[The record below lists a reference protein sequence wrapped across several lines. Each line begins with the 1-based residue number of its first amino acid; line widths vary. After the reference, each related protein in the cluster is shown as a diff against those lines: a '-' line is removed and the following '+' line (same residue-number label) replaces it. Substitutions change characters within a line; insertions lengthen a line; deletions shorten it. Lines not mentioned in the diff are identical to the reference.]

1 MRAEP
6 IASRLYAQTVVE
18 HERRLPVPGEV
29 LVGAGDHVES
39 GDVIARGQERG
50 PLHVVDAAQALGVAR
65 DALPHCLRVQVGQE
79 VREGQVL
86 AAGGFMGWRTAL
98 APVAGRVAG
107 VAAGR
112 VFLEETPRPI
122 ELRANLP
129 GQVVRVLPGQGA
141 VIRAV
146 VARLVGIWG
155 AGGESYGPLVLRSS
169 TPADSL
175 HWISVDLACRG
186 KIVVAGCCLD
196 KRALLRAAR
205 LRALGLVVGGL
216 AEELRAVALELGLV
230 VVVTDGLGAVPMAGP
245 VFELLAAHEGD
256 DALATGG
263 RDGPAARLPELDI
276 PLGGVRGPVHVAPD
290 RPLAVGDRVR
300 VTRAPYLGATGHV
313 QAIVEAEGEVW
324 ARVTLDG
331 DEQTVA
337 VAYRNLERL
346 G

>member
-1 MRAEP
+1 MRPEP
-6 IASRLYAQTVVE
+6 VASRLYTQTVVE
-18 HERRLPVPGEV
+18 RERRLPAPGEV
-29 LVGAGDHVES
+29 LVAAGDHVES
-39 GDVIARGQERG
+39 GLLIARGQERG
-50 PLHVVDAAQALGVAR
+50 PLHVVDAAEALGVAR
-65 DALPHCLRVQVGQE
+65 DALPRCLRVRIGQE
-79 VREGQVL
+79 VQRGQVL
-86 AAGGFMGWRTAL
+86 AAGGFMGWRTVT

-112 VFLEETPRPI
+112 VFLEETPRTV

-146 VARLVGIWG
+146 VARVVGIWG
-155 AGGESYGPLVLRSS
+155 AGGEGYGPLVLR
-169 TPADSL
+169 TAAPTDSL
-175 HWISVDLACRG
+175 HWISIDLACRG
-186 KIVVAGCCLD
+186 KIVVGGCCLD
-196 KRALLRAAR
+196 KRVLLRAAR

-216 AEELRAVALELGLV
+216 AEHLRATALELGLV
-230 VVVTDGLGAVPMAGP
+230 VVVTDGLGAVPMARP

-256 DALATGG
+256 QALATGG
-263 RDGPAARLPELDI
+263 RDEPIARLPEIDI
-276 PLGGVRGPVHVAPD
+276 PLGSVRGPVHLAPD

-324 ARVTLDG
+324 ARVTLD
-331 DEQTVA
+331 DEQAVA